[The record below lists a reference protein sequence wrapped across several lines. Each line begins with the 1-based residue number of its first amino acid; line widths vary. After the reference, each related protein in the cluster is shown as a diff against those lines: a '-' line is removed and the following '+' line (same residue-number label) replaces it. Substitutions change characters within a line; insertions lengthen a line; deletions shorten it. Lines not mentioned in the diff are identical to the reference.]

1 MFLREVILEEFNQ
14 EGFPAP
20 LENPAPAEK
29 NSLAG
34 IMRFLIDVLETLIL
48 SVVLFVG
55 INAVTARVR
64 VDGTSMEPTLHNGE
78 LILVNKLA
86 YKLSAPVRGDVIVF
100 YFPRD
105 PEQEYI
111 KRLVGLPGDV
121 VRVENGKLYVN
132 DQLVDEPYIAAAP
145 NYPGEWEVPAGQFF
159 VLGDNRNNSYD
170 SHNWGSVPK
179 DYVVGK
185 AVFIYWPFERLG
197 LIEHIALAGPVP

>member
-1 MFLREVILEEFNQ
+1 MEEFNQ
-14 EGFPAP
+14 EGAP
-20 LENPAPAEK
+20 EPLNDQEPVEK
-29 NSLAG
+29 NGLAG
-34 IMRFLIDVLETLIL
+34 VLRFLVDVLETLIL

-55 INAVTARVR
+55 INAITARVR

-86 YKLSAPVRGDVIVF
+86 YKFGEPTRGDVIVF

-111 KRLVGLPGDV
+111 KRLVGLPGDK
-121 VRVENGKLYVN
+121 VRVENGHLYVN
-132 DQLVDEPYIAAAP
+132 DELVDEPYIAAAP
-145 NYPGEWEVPAGQFF
+145 NYPGEWDVPAGQYF

-170 SHNWGSVPK
+170 SHNWGSVPA
-179 DYVVGK
+179 DYLVGK

-197 LIEHIALAGPVP
+197 LIEHVALAGSGP

>member
-1 MFLREVILEEFNQ
+1 MEDFNREGI
-14 EGFPAP
+14 PSP
-20 LENPAPAEK
+20 LENPAQVEK

-34 IMRFLIDVLETLIL
+34 MLRFLIDVLETLIL

-86 YKLSAPVRGDVIVF
+86 YRFSQPTRGDVIVF

-111 KRLVGLPGDV
+111 KRLVGLPGDK
-121 VRVENGKLYVN
+121 VRVDNGKMYVN

-145 NYPGEWEVPAGQFF
+145 NYPGEWVVPAGQFF

-170 SHNWGSVPK
+170 SHNWGSVPGE
-179 DYVVGK
+179 YVVGK

-197 LIEHIALAGPVP
+197 IIEHIALAGPIPQLLVLRD

>member
-1 MFLREVILEEFNQ
+1 MEEINNGEILAPINDQ
-14 EGFPAP
+14 SPAP
-20 LENPAPAEK
+20 K
-29 NSLAG
+29 NSLG
-34 IMRFLIDVLETLIL
+34 GVLRFLIDVLETLIL

-86 YKLSAPVRGDVIVF
+86 YKLGGPTRGDVIVF

-111 KRLVGLPGDV
+111 KRLVGLPGDT
-121 VRVENGKLYVN
+121 VRVENGQLYVN

-145 NYPGEWEVPAGQFF
+145 NYPGEWLVPDGQYF

-170 SHNWGSVPK
+170 SHNWGSVPG

-197 LIEHIALAGPVP
+197 LIEHTVFAGSAP

>member
-1 MFLREVILEEFNQ
+1 MEEINNGETLAPMNDQ
-14 EGFPAP
+14 PPAP
-20 LENPAPAEK
+20 K
-29 NSLAG
+29 NSLG
-34 IMRFLIDVLETLIL
+34 GVLRFLIDVLETLIL

-86 YKLSAPVRGDVIVF
+86 YKLGGPTRGDVIVF

-105 PEQEYI
+105 PAQEYI
-111 KRLVGLPGDV
+111 KRLVGLPGDTI
-121 VRVENGKLYVN
+121 RVESGQLYVN

-145 NYPGEWEVPAGQFF
+145 NYPGEWLVPDGQYF

-170 SHNWGSVPK
+170 SHNWGPVPG

-197 LIEHIALAGPVP
+197 LIEHTVFAESAP

>member
-1 MFLREVILEEFNQ
+1 MEDFNH
-14 EGFPAP
+14 EGIPAP
-20 LENPAPAEK
+20 LDSPAAPQK

-34 IMRFLIDVLETLIL
+34 ALRFLIDVLETLIL

-55 INAVTARVR
+55 INAITARVR

-86 YKLSAPVRGDVIVF
+86 YKFSQPVRGDVIVF

-111 KRLVGLPGDV
+111 KRLVGIPGDK
-121 VRVENGKLYVN
+121 VRVENGQLYVN
-132 DQLVDEPYIAAAP
+132 DQLVDEPYIAAPP
-145 NYPGEWEVPAGQFF
+145 NYPGEWVVPVGQFF

-170 SHNWGSVPK
+170 SHNWGSVPGE
-179 DYVVGK
+179 YVVGK

-197 LIEHIALAGPVP
+197 LIEHIALAGPIP